1 MSLRVQIKIVIARV
15 SRSRERS
22 VAGSDV
28 AISKN
33 GDMLVFQK
41 KWGHARFSAR
51 KKVRV
56 PLFFLQTEQEFLT
69 NNRRQNDIN
78 NH

>member
-1 MSLRVQIKIVIARV
+1 MKNKCHC
-15 SRSRERS
+15 

-41 KWGHARFSAR
+41 KGGHARFSAR